1 MTRSRGYALSG
12 GLFALVAIEVT
23 TRGEFLAAAF
33 MFLAAIGCAL
43 RAHREWKREQ
53 A

>member
-1 MTRSRGYALSG
+1 LSG
-12 GLFALVAIEVT
+12 GLFALIGIDVT
-23 TRGEFLAAAF
+23 TRGDFLPAAF